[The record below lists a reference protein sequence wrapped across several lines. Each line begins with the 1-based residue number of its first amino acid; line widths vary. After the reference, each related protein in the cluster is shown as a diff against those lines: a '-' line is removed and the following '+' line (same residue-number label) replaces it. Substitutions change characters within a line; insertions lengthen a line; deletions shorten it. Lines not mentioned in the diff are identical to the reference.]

1 MLWYSYGDPTCRNNG
16 RKTPCDPEATL
27 RRAIDI
33 GLAYQMKYI
42 EIYEQDVLH
51 LPSVIRYAHDSLVK

>member
-16 RKTPCDPEATL
+16 GRAPCDPAATL
-27 RRAIDI
+27 RRAVDV
-33 GLAYQMKYI
+33 GLAYNMKYI

-51 LPSVIRYAHDSLVK
+51 LSGVIRYAHDALAK